1 MNPDE
6 QLRFRVALSL
16 LPGIGPVLARALVS
30 YCGSAEAVFR
40 STKSQLER
48 IPGIGPFTAAA
59 VAVHRPFEQAGQ
71 EVEFIRR
78 HHIEALFFLDEAYPA
93 RLKNCED
100 APILLYKK
108 GPADLDAPHTV
119 AVVGTRKMT
128 SYGRE
133 LTESLVAGLAAY
145 GVTVISG
152 MAYGVDIHAHRQALS
167 GGLPTVGV
175 LAHGLDRI
183 YPGAHRSVAEKMVQQ
198 GALLTEYPSG
208 TIPDRENFPAR
219 NRIVAGLC
227 DATVVVESGLKGGAL
242 ITADI
247 ANSYN
252 RDVFAFP
259 GRVSDEY
266 SIGCNELVR
275 RNKAMLVQTA
285 AEIAATMGWDQPA
298 PKRTRPQLALFHE
311 LKKEEQLLVGIL
323 QASGRT
329 DIDTLTLRAGMPVS
343 AVSSALLS
351 LEFAGILKA
360 LPGKRYELV

>member
-1 MNPDE
+1 MNPEE
-6 QLRFRVALSL
+6 QLKFRVALSL
-16 LPGIGPVLARALVS
+16 LPGIGPVLARSLVS

-40 STKSQLER
+40 STRSQLER
-48 IPGIGPFTAAA
+48 IPGIGPVTAAA
-59 VAVHRPFEQAGQ
+59 VAAHRPFERAEQ
-71 EVEFIRR
+71 EADFIRR
-78 HHIEALFFLDEAYPA
+78 HRIDALFFTDENYPW

-100 APILLYKK
+100 APVLLYRK
-108 GPADLDAPHTV
+108 GPADPGAAHTV
-119 AVVGTRKMT
+119 AVVGTRTMT

-133 LTESLVAGLAAY
+133 LTDNLVAGLAAY
-145 GVTVISG
+145 GVTVVSG
-152 MAYGVDIHAHRQALS
+152 MAYGVDIQAHRQALAC
-167 GGLPTVGV
+167 GLPTIGV

-183 YPGAHRSVAEKMVQQ
+183 YPGAHRAVAEKMAQQ

-259 GRVSDEY
+259 GRVSDAY

-285 AEIAATMGWDQPA
+285 AEMAAVMGWDLPA
-298 PKRTRPQLALFHE
+298 PKKTRPQLALFQD

-329 DIDTLTLRAGMPVS
+329 DIDTLTQRAGMPVS

-351 LEFAGILKA
+351 LEFAGILKS
-360 LPGKRYELV
+360 LPWKQYELA